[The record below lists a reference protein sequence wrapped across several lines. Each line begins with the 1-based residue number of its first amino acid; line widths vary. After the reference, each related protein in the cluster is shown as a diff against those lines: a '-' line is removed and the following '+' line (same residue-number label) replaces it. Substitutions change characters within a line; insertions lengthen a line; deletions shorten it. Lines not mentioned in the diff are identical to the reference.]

1 MSELFTRVTDPT
13 QARLCDFLVLPPTK
27 RLNLSPKTLSSL
39 GLPNGF
45 TCRSLN
51 RTNIVKALFS
61 GVGTRMFFL
70 SSVSYTT
77 VSETDRL
84 LNPSAEEL
92 VPEIRF
98 GALFPFMHT
107 GGPSRGDEFS
117 TWLDTYSILK
127 DDFPAYPAA
136 IEHSLRLVGFHRG
149 MTLDNQG
156 LGSLTDD
163 RLATDVCDTL
173 GAIGAPGSDATRRIP
188 YRDCD
193 SGIETARMCL
203 VGSPTDIRSYSSHSP
218 YSMRF
223 TRGSFLT
230 ELVKRG
236 ALLIRP
242 SDAMLEAVTN
252 HHLCWYAGIV
262 RQAFRD
268 RIETVNMALDRLR
281 TARKADNTREVCW
294 TRIERSTSKSS
305 SMRMEAFIQALGGMA
320 TEAQKG
326 KKND

>member
-1 MSELFTRVTDPT
+1 
-13 QARLCDFLVLPPTK
+13 
-27 RLNLSPKTLSSL
+27 
-39 GLPNGF
+39 
-45 TCRSLN
+45 
-51 RTNIVKALFS
+51 
-61 GVGTRMFFL
+61 MFFV
-70 SSVSYTT
+70 SSALYTT
-77 VSETDRL
+77 ISETDRL
-84 LNPSAEEL
+84 LNPSAEDL
-92 VPEIRF
+92 VPEIRA

-107 GGPSRGDEFS
+107 GGPTRGNEFS
-117 TWLDTYSILK
+117 TWLDAYSMLK

-136 IEHSLRLVGFHRG
+136 IEHSLRLAGFHRG
-149 MTLDNQG
+149 MTLRNQG
-156 LGSLTDD
+156 LRDLTND
-163 RLATDVCDTL
+163 RLATEVCNTL

-203 VGSPTDIRSYSSHSP
+203 VGSSTDIRSYSGHSP

-223 TRGSFLT
+223 VRGSFLT

-262 RQAFRD
+262 HQAFRD

-281 TARKADNTREVCW
+281 AARKDDKARETSWV
-294 TRIERSTSKSS
+294 RVEKSTAKSS
-305 SMRMEAFIQALGGMA
+305 SKRMEAFIQALGGMA

-326 KKND
+326 KKK

>member
-1 MSELFTRVTDPT
+1 MSELFTRVTDPM
-13 QARLCDFLVLPPTK
+13 QARLCDFLVLPPTR
-27 RLNLSPKTLSSL
+27 RLKLSPKTLSSL
-39 GLPNGF
+39 GLPNGA

-51 RTNIVKALFS
+51 RTHIVKALFS

-70 SSVSYTT
+70 SSARYTA
-77 VSETDRL
+77 VSETNRL
-84 LNPSAEEL
+84 LNPSVEEL
-92 VPEIRF
+92 VPEIWS

-117 TWLDTYSILK
+117 TWLDTYSKLK

-136 IEHSLRLVGFHRG
+136 IEHSLRLAGFHRG
-149 MTLDNQG
+149 MTLCNQDRR
-156 LGSLTDD
+156 SLTDD
-163 RLATDVCDTL
+163 RLATEVCNIL
-173 GAIGAPGSDATRRIP
+173 AEIGASGSDATHRIP
-188 YRDCD
+188 FRESDG
-193 SGIETARMCL
+193 GIEMARMCL
-203 VGSPTDIRSYSSHSP
+203 VGSSTDIRSYSGCSS
-218 YSMRF
+218 YGMRF

-326 KKND
+326 KKK

>member
-1 MSELFTRVTDPT
+1 MSELFTRVMDPR

-27 RLNLSPKTLSSL
+27 RLSLSPKTLSSL

-45 TCRSLN
+45 TCRSPN
-51 RTNIVKALFS
+51 RTNIVKALFNGGS
-61 GVGTRMFFL
+61 TRMFFV
-70 SSVSYTT
+70 SSAIYTT

-84 LNPSAEEL
+84 LNPSATEL
-92 VPEIRF
+92 TPEIWS

-117 TWLDTYSILK
+117 TWLDTYADLK
-127 DDFPAYPAA
+127 EDFPAYPSV
-136 IEHSLRLVGFHRG
+136 IEHTLHLAGYNRS
-149 MTLDNQG
+149 MTLCDR
-156 LGSLTDD
+156 GSVSPTSDYLVTE
-163 RLATDVCDTL
+163 VCNAL
-173 GAIGAPGSDATRRIP
+173 GASGAPGADATGRIP
-188 YRDCD
+188 YRDTD
-193 SGIETARMCL
+193 SGDGTMHMCL
-203 VGSPTDIRSYSSHSP
+203 RAPTDIRSYSGYTL

-223 TRGSFLT
+223 TRGSFLA

-262 RQAFRD
+262 HQAFGD
-268 RIETVNMALDRLR
+268 RLKTVDMALDRLR
-281 TARKADNTREVCW
+281 AARKADKAREASWARV
-294 TRIERSTSKSS
+294 ERSTSKSS
-305 SMRMEAFIQALGGMA
+305 SMRMETFIQALGGMA

-326 KKND
+326 KKR